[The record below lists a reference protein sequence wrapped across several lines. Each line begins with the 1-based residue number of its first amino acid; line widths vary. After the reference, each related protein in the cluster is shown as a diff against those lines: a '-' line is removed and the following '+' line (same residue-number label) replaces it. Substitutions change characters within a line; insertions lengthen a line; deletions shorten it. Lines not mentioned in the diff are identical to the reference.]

1 MSMLCA
7 GCGAMGSILCA
18 ECDRR
23 IMEAPHCW
31 SKNRKREE
39 KMLHIRCRNCGGAI
53 PLNTIKVEL
62 SAEEDGV
69 ELSYHCT
76 GCHREFFAVVE
87 EHEFEEVD

>member
-7 GCGAMGSILCA
+7 GCGAMGSMLCA

-31 SKNRKREE
+31 
-39 KMLHIRCRNCGGAI
+39 NCGGAI
-53 PLNTIKVEL
+53 PLNTIRIEL

-69 ELSYHCT
+69 ELSYHCLH
-76 GCHREFFAVVE
+76 CRQEFFAVVE
-87 EHEFEEVD
+87 ESDFEEVD